1 LGGLCLINN
10 IASQKDNPA
19 RETVT
24 SFLES
29 VKTGDSFA
37 FWNTLDKRGQGY
49 FLGLW
54 FYAME
59 TMNIETI
66 IKLTNEKE
74 FLDGVLG
81 PIISAL
87 KESIGELLN
96 NPRFGDI
103 EYHSPHCANIIVT
116 PADRETAGE
125 DDYIPLVLELGDA
138 ENIDNNLT
146 CWKIDTLKCF
156 QLNKSM
162 H

>member
-1 LGGLCLINN
+1 MNN
-10 IASQKDNPA
+10 ILNEKDNPA
-19 RETVT
+19 REAVNT
-24 SFLES
+24 FLES
-29 VKTGDSFA
+29 VKSGNSRA
-37 FWNTLDKRGQGY
+37 FWNILDKRGQGY
-49 FLGLW
+49 FMGLW

-66 IKLTNEKE
+66 IKLTDEKE

-87 KESIGELLN
+87 RESIGELLN

-103 EYHSPHCANIIVT
+103 KYHSPHCASIVVT
-116 PADRETAGE
+116 PADRDTPAEE
-125 DDYIPLVLELGDA
+125 DDYIPLVLELSDA

-156 QLNKSM
+156 QLNKGIQ
-162 H
+162 